1 MKRLLTRQSYLN
13 SLNTKHY
20 AKYTG
25 IEPINEE
32 AAFANDAPW
41 GDTLIGR
48 LINSFARKGKIAFN
62 KRRISGLSSRL
73 KSIFDEMIEIGSI
86 EIVGDSTNTILYLKI
101 SSLLG
106 ELTRQVKEEEDIE
119 ILISTTEELIDNV
132 TLYKYDGKDIML
144 KALEEFLDFLKG
156 LKSGKV
162 DKPVTEEE
170 PVNIYDSSLNLL
182 QSVVQLHNLIISKQK
197 SQPPAEKKS
206 VKIDIQV
213 GKEYIYSGSN
223 GDKVVKVVDL
233 EHPRKAGPDQKWLT
247 GDDVVIDTV
256 NIKPK
261 VFVIWRDPQ
270 TKTYKSNAAP
280 QAVDVSKLKPI
291 TGDVNVGKKPADVNK
306 PVATNASRQ
315 YNIIYNSINES
326 TESDNIWNKIVKS
339 YNTVGLSKMIP
350 RIKELIEKSKDENS
364 DERKY
369 VSTIGKQVIM
379 NKSTVGKEV
388 PYDQLIKEEVE
399 SIPSSYNDIPKAISL
414 ISRYILPVRDHKDVL
429 KDKVEEIKI
438 ISLFIDSFSKLEE
451 LLKKQKKQPDE
462 KKESLLRYQGFLM
475 LNEKNKFPAE
485 IKSKFDEIFTKEI
498 VEYFETNEAKMAE
511 LNKTITEREG
521 DTMVFTS
528 ADPIIE
534 IVRLFN
540 RAWRIHTPGVIP
552 SGRTGGRVSNS
563 VFREYENLGEGS
575 SGTPDT
581 PGNGPYRNIE
591 LYDSWFEAVQDILS
605 DTKYR
610 PIFSENVI
618 FRFVNEETGQEGD
631 EIKKGGKILLKFI
644 NDLIGDSKMYKAG
657 AMNKFLTDYFKLD
670 PSKIEAPNGIVDPQH
685 PNDGKENDKTSTEI
699 KITEVDYKTMD
710 RIDAFNSS
718 SGNLNKLFT
727 ERLAKDYEKLAFRI
741 DVEGKEEKDV
751 KRTYYCVYD
760 STTVDGYPVFLFSSD
775 NYAYDMTK
783 VSGISKA
790 NTPKNAFLGVLEKLG
805 DFKVNG
811 TAKVRFMEVSVDSL
825 PSDTPDRV
833 PFKITKLEIL
843 CKKDTKEPYLDF
855 SSYLPGFKSN
865 ITKNLSPAKTKICKP

>member
-13 SLNTKHY
+13 SINTKY
-20 AKYTG
+20 YTKYTG

-32 AAFANDAPW
+32 APFANDAPW
-41 GDTLIGR
+41 GDTLVGR
-48 LINSFARKGKIAFN
+48 LINSFVRKAKIAFN
-62 KRRISGLSSRL
+62 KRRISGLISGMKAL
-73 KSIFDEMIEIGSI
+73 FDEMLE
-86 EIVGDSTNTILYLKI
+86 VGRIDTTDIDEMFLKI
-101 SSLLG
+101 SSYLGLLK
-106 ELTRQVKEEEDIE
+106 EQVEDKNEEIDI
-119 ILISTTEELIDNV
+119 IIGTTSDLIQFV
-132 TLYKYDGKDIML
+132 TDYEFDQKKIML
-144 KALEEFLDFLKG
+144 KALNDFLDFLNG
-156 LKSGKV
+156 LKDGKV
-162 DKPVTEEE
+162 DKPVTEE
-170 PVNIYDSSLNLL
+170 PVDIYDSSLNLL

-197 SQPPAEKKS
+197 SQPEVEKKPI
-206 VKIDIQV
+206 KTNIQV

-223 GDKVVKVVDL
+223 GEKVVKVVDL

-247 GDDVVIDTV
+247 TDDEVDKKV

-270 TKTYKSNAAP
+270 TKTYKPNAAP

-291 TGDVNVGKKPADVNK
+291 TGDVNVGKKPVDVNK

-388 PYDQLIKEEVE
+388 PYDQIIKEEVE

-438 ISLFIDSFSKLEE
+438 ISLFIDSFSKLDE
-451 LLKKQKKQPDE
+451 LLKKQKNQPE
-462 KKESLLRYQGFLM
+462 EIKKESVVGYSNFLILLEDSKYHNQILEKF
-475 LNEKNKFPAE
+475 NELFTDE
-485 IKSKFDEIFTKEI
+485 IKKTFEISDELRAKLESIE
-498 VEYFETNEAKMAE
+498 EYP
-511 LNKTITEREG
+511 EG
-521 DTMVFTS
+521 QLVFTS
-528 ADPIIE
+528 SDPIIE

-552 SGRTGGRVSNS
+552 SGRSGGRVSNS

-575 SGTPDT
+575 SGTPNE

-610 PIFSENVI
+610 PIFSEKVV
-618 FRFVNEETGQEGD
+618 FRFVNEETGQEADGI
-631 EIKKGGKILLKFI
+631 EKGGKILLKFI
-644 NDLIGDSKMYKAG
+644 ND
-657 AMNKFLTDYFKLD
+657 
-670 PSKIEAPNGIVDPQH
+670 
-685 PNDGKENDKTSTEI
+685 
-699 KITEVDYKTMD
+699 
-710 RIDAFNSS
+710 
-718 SGNLNKLFT
+718 
-727 ERLAKDYEKLAFRI
+727 
-741 DVEGKEEKDV
+741 
-751 KRTYYCVYD
+751 
-760 STTVDGYPVFLFSSD
+760 
-775 NYAYDMTK
+775 
-783 VSGISKA
+783 
-790 NTPKNAFLGVLEKLG
+790 
-805 DFKVNG
+805 
-811 TAKVRFMEVSVDSL
+811 
-825 PSDTPDRV
+825 
-833 PFKITKLEIL
+833 
-843 CKKDTKEPYLDF
+843 
-855 SSYLPGFKSN
+855 
-865 ITKNLSPAKTKICKP
+865 

>member
-13 SLNTKHY
+13 SINTKFY
-20 AKYTG
+20 TKYTG

-32 AAFANDAPW
+32 APFANDAPW
-41 GDTLIGR
+41 GDTLVGR
-48 LINSFARKGKIAFN
+48 LINSFVRKAKIAFN
-62 KRRISGLSSRL
+62 KRRISGLISGMKAL
-73 KSIFDEMIEIGSI
+73 FDEMLE
-86 EIVGDSTNTILYLKI
+86 VGRIDTTDIDEMFLKI
-101 SSLLG
+101 SSYLGLLK
-106 ELTRQVKEEEDIE
+106 EQVEDKDEDID
-119 ILISTTEELIDNV
+119 IIIGTTSDLIQFV
-132 TLYKYDGKDIML
+132 TDYEFDQKKIML
-144 KALEEFLDFLKG
+144 KALNDFLDFLNG
-156 LKSGKV
+156 LKDGKV
-162 DKPVTEEE
+162 DKPVTEE
-170 PVNIYDSSLNLL
+170 PIDIYDSSLNLL

-197 SQPPAEKKS
+197 SQPAVEKKPI
-206 VKIDIQV
+206 KTNIQV
-213 GKEYIYSGSN
+213 GKEYMYSGSN
-223 GDKVVKVVDL
+223 GEKVVKVVDL

-247 GDDVVIDTV
+247 TDDEVDKKV

-270 TKTYKSNAAP
+270 TKTYKPNAAP

-291 TGDVNVGKKPADVNK
+291 TGDVNVGKKPVDVNK

-438 ISLFIDSFSKLEE
+438 ISLFIDSFSKLDE
-451 LLKKQKKQPDE
+451 LLKKQKNQPE
-462 KKESLLRYQGFLM
+462 EIKKESVVGYSNFLILLEDSKYHNQILEKF
-475 LNEKNKFPAE
+475 NELFTDE
-485 IKSKFDEIFTKEI
+485 IKKTFEISDELRAKLENIE
-498 VEYFETNEAKMAE
+498 EYP
-511 LNKTITEREG
+511 EG
-521 DTMVFTS
+521 QLVFTS
-528 ADPIIE
+528 SDPIIE

-552 SGRTGGRVSNS
+552 SGRTNGRVSNS
-563 VFREYENLGEGS
+563 VFLEYENLGDREGS
-575 SGTPDT
+575 AAD
-581 PGNGPYRNIE
+581 PGSGPYRNKE
-591 LYDSWFEAVQDILS
+591 LYESWWEAVQDILS

-610 PIFSENVI
+610 ATIFSEKAV
-618 FRFVNEETGQEGD
+618 FRFVNEETGEEGD
-631 EIKKGGKILLKFI
+631 GIEKGGKILLKFI
-644 NDLIGDSKMYKAG
+644 NDLASDSKMYRSG
-657 AMNKFLTDYFKLD
+657 AINKFLTDYFKLD
-670 PSKIEAPNGIVDPQH
+670 PTKSEGIVFPQH
-685 PNDGKENDKTSTEI
+685 KRDAEENNDSSTGI
-699 KITEVDYKTMD
+699 KVTDVDYKTMD
-710 RIDAFNSS
+710 KIDAFNPYSS
-718 SGNLNKLFT
+718 NLNKLFVDS
-727 ERLAKDYEKLAFRI
+727 RLAKDYEKLAFKI
-741 DVEGKEEKDV
+741 DVKGEDATI
-751 KRTYYCVYD
+751 TYFCVYD
-760 STTVDGYPVFLFSSD
+760 STENGYPVFLFSSG

-783 VSGISKA
+783 VSGISK
-790 NTPKNAFLGVLEKLG
+790 NDPPTGVFLGALEKNG
-805 DFKVNG
+805 SFKVNE
-811 TAKVRFMEVSVDSL
+811 TASIRFIDVSKDTL
-825 PSDTPDRV
+825 PSDTPNRV

-855 SSYLPGFKSN
+855 NNYLPNKKSN
-865 ITKNLSPAKTKICKP
+865 ITKNLPIAKTRICKP